1 MATAKQDVMNEV
13 DLQAA
18 ALEKARA
25 LALAIGESPD
35 FRAFEGAQEAL
46 MADREVNRR
55 LQDYQRR
62 QQEVWFARTWG
73 GADSAQEAA
82 LEEEWRALSQT
93 PTLRAYLRAQEQLTD
108 VLRAVAGMI
117 SQEIG
122 IDYGAVC
129 APAGGCC

>member
-1 MATAKQDVMNEV
+1 MSIAKQAVVNGVNLD
-13 DLQAA
+13 AA

-25 LALAIGESPD
+25 LARAVGESSS
-35 FRAFEGAQEAL
+35 FKAFEAAQEAL

-55 LQDYQRR
+55 LQEYKRR

-73 GADSAQEAA
+73 GGDSAQEAS
-82 LEEEWRALSQT
+82 LQEEWRALSQT
-93 PTLRAYLRAQEQLTD
+93 PTLRAYLGAQEQLTD
-108 VLRAVAGMI
+108 LLRAVAGMI

-122 IDYGAVC
+122 IDYGAAC